1 MPRLPLH
8 PSSGI
13 GIVNAFYPRSIRF
26 VRYGCANRP
35 FYHIVVMPTKSG
47 QHKPPIEQLGTYDP
61 MPNKYDE
68 KLISLNFERI
78 QYWLG
83 QNVTVS
89 KPVAILL
96 GLCGFFPIHPRT
108 YMKAWRNRRKAAEE
122 IERNKSGE
130 SESKTETEAIG

>member
-1 MPRLPLH
+1 
-8 PSSGI
+8 
-13 GIVNAFYPRSIRF
+13 
-26 VRYGCANRP
+26 
-35 FYHIVVMPTKSG
+35 
-47 QHKPPIEQLGTYDP
+47 
-61 MPNKYDE
+61 MPNKYEE
-68 KLISLNFERI
+68 KLIALNFERI

-130 SESKTETEAIG
+130 SESKTETEATG